1 MKKING
7 DSMDKNIAKIDLAR
21 MIDHTLLKPEAKPDD
36 IRGLCSEGV
45 KYGFATICVNPCYVK
60 LASEELKDSKVKVC
74 SVSGFPLGANKTE
87 LKTAEAES
95 GCRDG
100 ASEIDIVINIGALKS
115 GDYRLT
121 EKEIKLVLKAMGKGK
136 ILKVILETSLLTL
149 EEKIAGVK
157 IVKQSGA
164 HFVKTSTG
172 FGPGGATVEDVVLLR
187 NAAGENLGVKA
198 SGGIRDYKKALE
210 LIQAGANRIGT
221 SAGVKIMEEY
231 LKAI

>member
-1 MKKING
+1 ME
-7 DSMDKNIAKIDLAR
+7 KNTAKIDLAR

-36 IRGLCSEGV
+36 IRRLCGEGI

-60 LASEELKDSKVKVC
+60 LASEELKGSKVKVC
-74 SVSGFPLGANKTE
+74 SVSGFPLGANRSE
-87 LKTAEAES
+87 LKLKEAET

-100 ASEIDIVINIGALKS
+100 ASEIDMVINIGALKS
-115 GDYRLT
+115 GDYRLI
-121 EKEIKLVLKAMGKGK
+121 EKEIKLILKAIGKGK
-136 ILKVILETSLLTL
+136 ILKVILETSLLTS
-149 EEKIAGVK
+149 EEKIIGAK
-157 IVKQSGA
+157 IVKESGA

-187 NAAGENLGVKA
+187 NAVGENLGVKA

-231 LKAI
+231 LKTI

>member
-1 MKKING
+1 M
-7 DSMDKNIAKIDLAR
+7 DLAR

-36 IRGLCSEGV
+36 IRRLCGEGI
-45 KYGFATICVNPCYVK
+45 KYGFASICVNPCYVK
-60 LASEELKDSKVKVC
+60 LASEELKGSKVKVC
-74 SVSGFPLGANKTE
+74 SVSGFPLGANKSE
-87 LKTAEAES
+87 LKLKEAEA

-100 ASEIDIVINIGALKS
+100 ASEIDMVINIGALKS
-115 GDYRLT
+115 GDYRLI
-121 EKEIKLVLKAMGKGK
+121 EKEIELILKAVGKGK
-136 ILKVILETSLLTL
+136 ILKVILETSLLTS
-149 EEKIAGVK
+149 EEKIIGAK
-157 IVKQSGA
+157 IVKESGA

-187 NAAGENLGVKA
+187 NAVGENLGVKA

-231 LKAI
+231 LKTI